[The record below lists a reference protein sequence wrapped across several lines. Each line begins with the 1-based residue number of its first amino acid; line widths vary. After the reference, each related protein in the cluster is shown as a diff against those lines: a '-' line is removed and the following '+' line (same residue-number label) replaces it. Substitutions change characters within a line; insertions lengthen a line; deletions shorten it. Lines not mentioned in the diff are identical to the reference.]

1 MKNNALE
8 ELKAWADKYNIAY
21 DCWES
26 SINGLLCFMLNIQT
40 NFYFF
45 QKKVISQDLNKNPFD
60 KSK

>member
-26 SINGLLCFMLNIQT
+26 SMNGLLCFMLNNSDELLLFSKEG
-40 NFYFF
+40 NFIGFE
-45 QKKVISQDLNKNPFD
+45 
-60 KSK
+60 